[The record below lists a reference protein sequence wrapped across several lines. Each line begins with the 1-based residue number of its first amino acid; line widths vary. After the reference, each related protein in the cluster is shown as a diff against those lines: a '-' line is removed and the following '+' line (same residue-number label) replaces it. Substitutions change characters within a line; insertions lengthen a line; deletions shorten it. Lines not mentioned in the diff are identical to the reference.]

1 MLLGYCVNPI
11 CTISEFVENGNL
23 LSYLKQSNNEQ
34 INDMQVLKWAKD
46 ISAGM
51 SHLHKEQIVHRDLST
66 RNLLLTETLSLK
78 ITDL

>member
-1 MLLGYCVNPI
+1 MCI
-11 CTISEFVENGNL
+11 ISEFIENGNL
-23 LSYLKQSNNEQ
+23 SSYLKQSNNEQ

-51 SHLHKEQIVHRDLST
+51 SHLHKEQIVHRDLSA